1 MEGRRQVVLLWLAL
15 VCFLACAV
23 LHVSSAPAAA
33 AAGNADAGEGDS
45 HASTWPRSWAKEKMV
60 EKLSTLTDV
69 SARYIYIYI
78 YVISLETRKPW
89 LLMRG
94 RQEDEYL
101 AAAVI
106 ETLNPNAF
114 GNLQVV

>member
-1 MEGRRQVVLLWLAL
+1 MLLWLAL
-15 VCFLACAV
+15 VCLLACAV

-33 AAGNADAGEGDS
+33 AGNAGAGEGDS

-78 YVISLETRKPW
+78 LSLEMREPW

-101 AAAVI
+101 AAAAI
-106 ETLNPNAF
+106 ETPKP
-114 GNLQVV
+114 